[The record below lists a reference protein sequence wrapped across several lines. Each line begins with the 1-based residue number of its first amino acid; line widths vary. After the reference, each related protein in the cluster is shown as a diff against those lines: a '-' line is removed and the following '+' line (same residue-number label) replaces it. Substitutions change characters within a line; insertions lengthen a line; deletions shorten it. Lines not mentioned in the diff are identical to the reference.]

1 MTVTLGIHVGHDGG
15 AAVCVD
21 GRIVVACA
29 EERLTRFKYAN
40 GWWNSVRYCLEAAGK
55 ALSDFDLIAF
65 SNAGPPLC
73 DDFDGGLSTWSTG
86 SLRTAVVDHHLSHA
100 LGAYVFSQFDN
111 ALVFVGDAGGNLGMT
126 ESAYLFSRSGF
137 ERVMVSD
144 PGRQRCKGLGSTY
157 EAFTNFLGFADQESG
172 KTMALAAYGMP
183 DISHPLFDVDGDGRI
198 YSALE
203 ATHQWGVVAFA
214 KRAGLNWGDP
224 FPNSKSAPAQSIA
237 NYVQRS
243 FETALLE
250 SLSSLLNRHPSPNVV
265 VSGGVGLNCV
275 ANSAVRNRLQGGF
288 FAFPACSDT
297 GLAIG
302 NALYGHWR
310 LTGMLPKAPD
320 RSMLFGRTYGG
331 ADVQVA
337 LERRPDTVPPGAVR
351 LGELRYHHVSD
362 PCGEAAR
369 LIAQGKIL
377 GWWQGRSESG
387 PRALGSRSIVANPR
401 IEGVVERLNVQI
413 KEREWFRPFG
423 PSVLRSDAQAVLDPV
438 NDYRYM
444 IEAPKV
450 STRASAILG
459 ECVHIDGTARV
470 QIVDESEG
478 ENSYRDLLIAVKRET
493 GTGALLN
500 TSFNLREP
508 LVETPGD
515 AIATFL
521 RSRLDA
527 LILDEFVCWKE

>member
-1 MTVTLGIHVGHDGG
+1 MTATLGIHIGHDGG

-40 GWWNSVRYCLEAAGK
+40 GWWTSLRYCLDAAGRT
-55 ALSDFDLIAF
+55 LSDFDIIVF
-65 SNAGPPLC
+65 SNAGSPLC
-73 DDFDGGLSTWSTG
+73 EGFDGGLSSWSKG
-86 SLRTAVVDHHLSHA
+86 LLRTAVADHHLSHA
-100 LGAYVFSQFDN
+100 LGAFVFSDFDS

-126 ESAYLFSRSGF
+126 ESAYLFDRFGF
-137 ERVMVSD
+137 ERVMISH
-144 PGRQRCKGLGSTY
+144 PGRPRCKGLGPTY
-157 EAFTNFLGFADQESG
+157 EAFTNFLGFSDQESG
-172 KTMALAAYGMP
+172 KTMALAAYGAS
-183 DISHPLFDVDGDGRI
+183 DISHRLFDVDGDGCI
-198 YSALE
+198 DSALE
-203 ATHQWGVVAFA
+203 ATHQWGVAAFA

-224 FPNSKSAPAQSIA
+224 FPDSKSDRAQSIA
-237 NYVQRS
+237 NYIQRS
-243 FETALLE
+243 FEAALLDALNAL
-250 SLSSLLNRHPSPNVV
+250 LSKHPSPNLVI
-265 VSGGVGLNCV
+265 SGGIGLNCV
-275 ANSAVRNRLQGGF
+275 ANTAVRNARHSGF

-310 LTGMLPKAPD
+310 LTGTLPKTPD
-320 RSMLFGRTYGG
+320 RSMLFGRNYGE
-331 ADVQVA
+331 ADIQAA

-351 LGELRYHHVSD
+351 LGELRYQRVSD

-369 LIAQGKIL
+369 LIAQGNIL

-401 IEGVVERLNVQI
+401 IEGVAQRLNAEI
-413 KEREWFRPFG
+413 KKREWFRPFG
-423 PSVLRSDAQAVLDPV
+423 PSVLRADASAVLDPMHE
-438 NDYRYM
+438 YRYM
-444 IEAPKV
+444 IEAPEV
-450 STRASAILG
+450 SPRASTILG

-478 ENSYRDLLIAVKRET
+478 ANCYRDLLMAVKREM
-493 GTGALLN
+493 GVGALLN

-527 LILDEFVCWKE
+527 LILDEFVCLRE